1 MGASWLLIIISAGGF
16 FGGGTLAPTS
26 TSKEQCFATVEML
39 SRLPIRG
46 YAGICV
52 SPEGKIYDKD
62 NMQDAR

>member
-1 MGASWLLIIISAGGF
+1 M
-16 FGGGTLAPTS
+16 

-39 SRLPIRG
+39 SQLPIRG

-52 SPEGKIYDKD
+52 SPDGKIYDKD

>member
-1 MGASWLLIIISAGGF
+1 MGTSWLLIIISAGGF

-39 SRLPIRG
+39 SQLPIHG